1 MKTLIIYVSL
11 QNANTKRIAKAIA
24 EVLDA
29 TLLEPEEIDMST
41 LQDYD
46 LIGLGS
52 GIYYGRFYKRLRN
65 FVKQLPTCKNT
76 KAFLFATIGHGE
88 APYKPIKKLL
98 AEKGVEVVGEFS
110 CLGFNT
116 WLLAGLFGRQNKG
129 RPNAEDFE
137 RAREFAKSLK
147 VKYQAA

>member
-1 MKTLIIYVSL
+1 MKTLIIYVSVHH
-11 QNANTKRIAKAIA
+11 ANTKRVSKAIA

-29 TLLEPEEIDMST
+29 TLLEPEEIDVST

-65 FVKQLPTCKNT
+65 FVKQLPICKNT
-76 KAFLFATIGHGE
+76 KAFLFVTTGHGE
-88 APYKPIKKLL
+88 APSKPIKKLL

-116 WLLAGLFGRQNKG
+116 WLLSGLFGRQNKG

-147 VKYQAA
+147 VKYQVA